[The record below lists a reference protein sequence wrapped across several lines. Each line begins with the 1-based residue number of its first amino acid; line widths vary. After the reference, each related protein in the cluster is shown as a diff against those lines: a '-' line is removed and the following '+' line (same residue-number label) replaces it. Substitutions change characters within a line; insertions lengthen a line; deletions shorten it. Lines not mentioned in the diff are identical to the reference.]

1 MEDGVG
7 AVRVGWSG
15 VEVRRGGVGRCGVGV
30 GGGCRGVGLPFR
42 GDDAGLGERDALGDC
57 NGLDD
62 GRDAAG
68 FVGPVAV
75 GGVAGS
81 RVVGG

>member
-7 AVRVGWSG
+7 AVGAGWSG
-15 VEVRRGGVGRCGVGV
+15 VEVRRRGVRRCGGV

-57 NGLDD
+57 DGLDD

-75 GGVAGS
+75 DGVAGP
-81 RVVGG
+81 RVAGG

>member
-7 AVRVGWSG
+7 AVGAGRGG
-15 VEVRRGGVGRCGVGV
+15 VEVRRRGVRGCVVGV

-57 NGLDD
+57 DGLDN

>member
-7 AVRVGWSG
+7 AVGAGWSG
-15 VEVRRGGVGRCGVGV
+15 VEVRRRGVRRCGVGV
-30 GGGCRGVGLPFR
+30 SGGCRGVGLPFR
-42 GDDAGLGERDALGDC
+42 GDGAGLGERDAPGDC
-57 NGLDD
+57 DGLDD

-75 GGVAGS
+75 DGVAGS

>member
-7 AVRVGWSG
+7 AVGAGWSG
-15 VEVRRGGVGRCGVGV
+15 VEVRRRVRGCGVGV
-30 GGGCRGVGLPFR
+30 GGGCRGWGSQFR

-57 NGLDD
+57 DGLDD

-75 GGVAGS
+75 DGVAGS

>member
-7 AVRVGWSG
+7 TVR
-15 VEVRRGGVGRCGVGV
+15 VEVRRGGCGVGVGGGCGVGV
-30 GGGCRGVGLPFR
+30 GGGCRGVGLPSR

-57 NGLDD
+57 DGLDD

-75 GGVAGS
+75 DGVDGS